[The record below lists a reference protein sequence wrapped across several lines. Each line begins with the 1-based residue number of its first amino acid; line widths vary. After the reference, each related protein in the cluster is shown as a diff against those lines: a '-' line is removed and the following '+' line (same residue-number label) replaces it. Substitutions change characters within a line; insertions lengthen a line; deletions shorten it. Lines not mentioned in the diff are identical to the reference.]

1 MKLNIITANEKLQL
15 KDQEKLFPIFLMV
28 FSVTN
33 TVFCGKIISSL
44 HVLKHKEE
52 HTSGKST

>member
-15 KDQEKLFPIFLMV
+15 QNQEQLFSIFI
-28 FSVTN
+28 FPVTN
-33 TVFCGKIISSL
+33 TAFCGKIIFSL
-44 HVLKHKEE
+44 HILRHKEE